1 MTWPQ
6 TKFRWWLAC
15 WLLINTFPYPL
26 VPAAEP
32 SPANPPPLNEKELF
46 SYKPK
51 GRGTA
56 TGQVFLSSPSG
67 KAITQAGIPVYLI
80 PRIPYT
86 RDWFNRNVRASSCTS
101 RGDAPSPDS
110 PVAPI
115 SSFECLQGVLSQLLT
130 DKRLVSYLR
139 TTRANPNGH
148 FWFTK
153 IPAGRYYIV
162 SLLEGAVGAHQDER
176 PGGIAWVTLDLD
188 AGEKATNLVVTDCRS
203 GLC

>member
-6 TKFRWWLAC
+6 TKLRWWFAC
-15 WLLINTFPYPL
+15 WLLISTFPCPPL
-26 VPAAEP
+26 PAAEP
-32 SPANPPPLNEKELF
+32 PPANPPPLNEKELF

-67 KAITQAGIPVYLI
+67 KAVTQAGVPVYLI
-80 PRIPYT
+80 PRIAYT
-86 RDWFNRNVRASSCTS
+86 RDWFNRNVRVSSCGS
-101 RGDAPSPDS
+101 RGDAPSLDN

-115 SSFECLQGVLSQLLT
+115 SPFECLQGILSQFLT
-130 DKRLVSYLR
+130 DKRLVPYLR
-139 TTRANPNGH
+139 TTRANPTGH

-153 IPAGRYYIV
+153 IPAGRYYVV
-162 SLLEGAVGAHQDER
+162 SLLEGGSGAHQDER
-176 PGGIAWVTLDLD
+176 PGGIAWTILDLD
-188 AGEKATNLVVTDCRS
+188 VGEKATNLVVTDCRS